1 MAGPNGINCAGSAPS
16 LAGGQFLVSNIP
28 IGAIALASVGTNT
41 TGIIQLWVSEIFIP
55 CNRFAKTVG
64 FLQGGTAGTD
74 KAAALIYDSQ
84 GVLIASSA
92 VAGTNL
98 NGSANSFLELSISL
112 DGAGA
117 TITGVQLYGPGQ
129 YYIAI
134 QLNGTAAGDIQTIG
148 APYLLCA
155 GLVAAGVFGTFPATI
170 TVPTTFTAAKG
181 PICYVK

>member
-1 MAGPNGINCAGSAPS
+1 MALPNGINCAGPAPS
-16 LAGGQFLVSNIP
+16 LPGGQFLVSNVP
-28 IGAIALASVGTNT
+28 IGSIALASMGTNT
-41 TGIIQLWVSEIFIP
+41 AGVIQLWVSEIFIP
-55 CNRFAKTVG
+55 CNRFVTKVG

-74 KAAALIYDSQ
+74 KAAATIYDSQ

-98 NGSANSFLELSISL
+98 NGSANSFLELTISL

-117 TITGVQLYGPGQ
+117 TIGGVNLYGPGQ
-129 YYIAI
+129 YYIGI
-134 QLNGTAAGDIQTIG
+134 QLNGTAAGDIQTIA

-155 GLVAAGVFGTFPATI
+155 GLVAAGVFGTFPSTI

-181 PICYVK
+181 TFCYVK